1 MLEMYLAQAVPP
13 WDAETVPVIFIKG
26 HESRVWLPGRQ
37 KMTEDRKNVT
47 RSTLPSFWKTAKR
60 VPAPPLITCHSPTTT
75 RCCSWWNMP
84 SGSTTNRDT
93 HSVSIFWTHLTSHG
107 NRWIHIL
114 SCFPHRIPV
123 WTTCLCLP
131 LERFNVTEY
140 VLRQLPDTKWKPYL
154 VTNVR
159 FLLYHLNDPL
169 GYTRIKLPC
178 YIKNFKSI
186 VSLDRSRK
194 SMIYED
200 HLCAFQCFA
209 VHQGHLNDQLG
220 THTKALYDRWV
231 EFAKDRNL
239 DVYNKPA
246 DFPGLPLLFCTF
258 WFFFHYKKCALNNLD
273 SGILSQK

>member
-93 HSVSIFWTHLTSHG
+93 HSVSIFWTHLMSHG

-140 VLRQLPDTKWKPYL
+140 VLRHLPDTKWKPYL
-154 VTNVR
+154 VTTLDSCCTISMTRWAIPGSSCHAISRTLNPSWVWIEVGKVWFTRTICALSNVLP
-159 FLLYHLNDPL
+159 F
-169 GYTRIKLPC
+169 TRVTWMINWELTPKLCTTDGLSLPRTETWTFTTNQLISRDFRYC
-178 YIKNFKSI
+178 FALFGSFSIIKN
-186 VSLDRSRK
+186 
-194 SMIYED
+194 
-200 HLCAFQCFA
+200 
-209 VHQGHLNDQLG
+209 VHWIILIQ
-220 THTKALYDRWV
+220 
-231 EFAKDRNL
+231 EF
-239 DVYNKPA
+239 
-246 DFPGLPLLFCTF
+246 
-258 WFFFHYKKCALNNLD
+258 
-273 SGILSQK
+273 